1 MTEQYENN
9 NEDEISLID
18 LFAVLIRYRKLVVI
32 GTLAVALAAFA
43 WLFVLPKFVPSL
55 DSGKQTVIY
64 DVKTERLPPSLYSM
78 IDYDILTSA
87 ISYMQNASVIA
98 DTQKG
103 FSVIADEKKFSSEKL
118 YNLAIKQA
126 IDSKVFL
133 VKESDIPGNITVAC
147 TISSAPEKYESLKSF
162 MQKLAKVTSDYIE
175 KSLMP
180 EINLLEKN
188 ADSFIEMYG
197 NATTAASKSGA
208 SSASKSG
215 ASSASVN
222 YADISADAKA
232 FKSKYNGFLSIS
244 ENEFVIP
251 EPAKRSIKF
260 IIAVFAAFFV
270 FVFIAFL
277 MNAVENIKNDENAV
291 SLIKKAWNEGK

>member
-1 MTEQYENN
+1 MSEQYEN

-43 WLFVLPKFVPSL
+43 RLFVLPKFVPSL
-55 DSGKQTVIY
+55 DSGKQTVVY
-64 DVKTERLPPSLYSM
+64 NVETERLPPSLSSM
-78 IDYDILTSA
+78 INYDILTSA
-87 ISYMQNASVIA
+87 IFYMQNASVIA
-98 DTQKG
+98 DTQKE

-126 IDSKVFL
+126 MDSKVFL
-133 VKESDIPGNITVAC
+133 VKKSDIPGNITVAC
-147 TISSAPEKYESLKSF
+147 TISNAPEKYESLKSF

-175 KSLMP
+175 KRLMP

-197 NATTAASKSGA
+197 NATTSASKSGA

>member
-1 MTEQYENN
+1 MSEQYEN

-18 LFAVLIRYRKLVVI
+18 LFAVLIRYRKLIVI

-64 DVKTERLPPSLYSM
+64 NVKTERLPPSLYSM
-78 IDYDILTSA
+78 INYDILTSV
-87 ISYMQNASVIA
+87 ISYMKNVSVIA
-98 DTQKG
+98 DAQKE
-103 FSVIADEKKFSSEKL
+103 FSVIVDEKKFSSKKL
-118 YNLAIKQA
+118 YNLAVKQA
-126 IDSKVFL
+126 IDQGIFL
-133 VKESDIPGNITVAC
+133 VEKSDIPGNITVTC
-147 TISSAPEKYESLKSF
+147 TISNAPEKYESLKNF

-180 EINLLEKN
+180 EIDLLEKN
-188 ADSFIEMYG
+188 ADSFIKMYG
-197 NATTAASKSGA
+197 NATTTASKSG
-208 SSASKSG
+208 SSTASKSG
-215 ASSASVN
+215 SSAVTVN

-232 FKSKYNGFLSIS
+232 FKSKYNGFVSVS

-251 EPAKRSIKF
+251 VPSKRSIKF

-277 MNAVENIKNDENAV
+277 MNAVENIKKDTYASN
-291 SLIKKAWNEGK
+291 LIKKAWNEGK

>member
-18 LFAVLIRYRKLVVI
+18 LFAVLVRYRKLVVI

>member
-32 GTLAVALAAFA
+32 GTFAVALAAFA
-43 WLFVLPKFVPSL
+43 WLFALPKFVPSL

-64 DVKTERLPPSLYSM
+64 NVKTERLPPSLYSM
-78 IDYDILTSA
+78 INYDILTSA
-87 ISYMQNASVIA
+87 ISYMKNVSVIA
-98 DTQKG
+98 DAQKE
-103 FSVIADEKKFSSEKL
+103 FSVIVDEKKFSSEKL
-118 YNLAIKQA
+118 YNLAVKQA
-126 IDSKVFL
+126 IDQGIFL
-133 VKESDIPGNITVAC
+133 VEESDISGNITVTC
-147 TISSAPEKYESLKSF
+147 TISNAPEKYESLKNF

-180 EINLLEKN
+180 EIDLLEKN
-188 ADSFIEMYG
+188 ADSFIKMYG
-197 NATTAASKSGA
+197 NATTTASKSG
-208 SSASKSG
+208 SSAVT
-215 ASSASVN
+215 VN

-232 FKSKYNGFLSIS
+232 LKSKYNGFVSVS

-251 EPAKRSIKF
+251 EPAKRTIKF

>member
-1 MTEQYENN
+1 MSEQYEN

-55 DSGKQTVIY
+55 DSGKQTVVY
-64 DVKTERLPPSLYSM
+64 NVETERLPPSLSSM
-78 IDYDILTSA
+78 INYNILTSA
-87 ISYMQNASVIA
+87 ISYMNNMSIIA

-133 VKESDIPGNITVAC
+133 VKESNIPGNITVAC
-147 TISSAPEKYESLKSF
+147 TISNAPEKYESLKSF
-162 MQKLAKVTSDYIE
+162 MQKLAKVTSDCIE
-175 KSLMP
+175 KTLMP

-197 NATTAASKSGA
+197 NATTAV
-208 SSASKSG
+208 SKSG

-232 FKSKYNGFLSIS
+232 FKANYKGFLSIS

-260 IIAVFAAFFV
+260 IVAVFAAFFV

>member
-1 MTEQYENN
+1 MSEQYEN

-43 WLFVLPKFVPSL
+43 CFFVLPKFVPSL

-64 DVKTERLPPSLYSM
+64 DVETERLPPSLYSM
-78 IDYDILTSA
+78 INYDILTSA

-98 DTQKG
+98 DVQKE
-103 FSVIADEKKFSSEKL
+103 FSVIVDEKKFSSEKL
-118 YNLAIKQA
+118 YNLAVKQA
-126 IDSKVFL
+126 IDHGIFL
-133 VKESDIPGNITVAC
+133 VKKSDIPGNITVTC
-147 TISSAPEKYESLKSF
+147 TISNAPEKYESLKSF
-162 MQKLAKVTSDYIE
+162 MQELAKVTSDHIE
-175 KSLMP
+175 KTLMP

-197 NATTAASKSGA
+197 NATT
-208 SSASKSG
+208 SASKRG
-215 ASSASVN
+215 SSAETVN

-232 FKSKYNGFLSIS
+232 FKLKYNGFVSIS

-251 EPAKRSIKF
+251 MPAKRSIKF

-277 MNAVENIKNDENAV
+277 MNAVENIKKDTYASN
-291 SLIKKAWNEGK
+291 LIKKAWNEGK

>member
-1 MTEQYENN
+1 MSEQYEN

-55 DSGKQTVIY
+55 DSGKQTVVY
-64 DVKTERLPPSLYSM
+64 NVETERLPPSLSSM
-78 IDYDILTSA
+78 INYNILTSA
-87 ISYMQNASVIA
+87 ISYMNNVSIIA

-133 VKESDIPGNITVAC
+133 VKESNIPGNITVAC

-175 KSLMP
+175 KILMP

-208 SSASKSG
+208 SSAS
-215 ASSASVN
+215 VN

-232 FKSKYNGFLSIS
+232 FKSKYNGFVSIS

>member
-18 LFAVLIRYRKLVVI
+18 LFAVLVRYRKLVVI

-64 DVKTERLPPSLYSM
+64 NVKTERLPPSLYSM
-78 IDYDILTSA
+78 INYDILTSA
-87 ISYMQNASVIA
+87 ISYMKNVSVIA
-98 DTQKG
+98 DAQKE
-103 FSVIADEKKFSSEKL
+103 FSVIVDEKKFSSEKL
-118 YNLAIKQA
+118 YNLAVKQA
-126 IDSKVFL
+126 IDQGIFL
-133 VKESDIPGNITVAC
+133 VEESDISGNITVTC
-147 TISSAPEKYESLKSF
+147 TISNAPEKYESLKNF

-180 EINLLEKN
+180 EIDLLEKN
-188 ADSFIEMYG
+188 ADSFIKMYG
-197 NATTAASKSGA
+197 NATTTASKSG
-208 SSASKSG
+208 SSAVT
-215 ASSASVN
+215 VN

-232 FKSKYNGFLSIS
+232 LKSKYNGFVSVS

-251 EPAKRSIKF
+251 EPAKRTIKF